1 MFNITPLNTEF
12 DKQIQQVIDQK
23 TKPIGALG
31 ALEPLAFQLAKIQ
44 LTQYFSDVKNKKEAF
59 NFTDFKFDI
68 RLPQLMVFAG
78 DHGVAKQGVS
88 IAPSEVTSQML
99 ENFAQGGAAINVF
112 CSQLG
117 WQLSVID
124 AGTLLGSSHE
134 KVIDQRLGNITH
146 AINQQAAMT
155 IEQVGKGFLLA
166 KKLVDEKV
174 DNGCNAIAFGEMGIG
189 NTTSASAIYSV
200 LLNLSPT
207 ETVGPGTGIDQDT
220 QAHKAQL
227 IEKAI
232 SLHSPNINT
241 SLGILQCLGGFEI
254 AALVGAYIKAA
265 QLGIPILV
273 DGFICTA
280 AALVACKI
288 NPDARNWMLF
298 SHQSGE
304 PAHGF
309 ALDYLSARPLLNLNM
324 RLGEGSGAAIAAS
337 TIKNALNLHANMAT
351 FTDAGV
357 SDKDD

>member
-1 MFNITPLNTEF
+1 MLKPDHWIYQNSAHVSTQARKLATEH
-12 DKQIQQVIDQK
+12 QAIL
-23 TKPIGALG
+23 TKPPGSLG
-31 ALEPLAFQLAKIQ
+31 LLEDIAVDFAGWQNTAKPSLENI
-44 LTQYFSDVKNKKEAF
+44 S
-59 NFTDFKFDI
+59 I
-68 RLPQLMVFAG
+68 RVFAA
-78 DHGVAKQGVS
+78 DHGICQQGVS
-88 IAPSEVTSQML
+88 AFPQEVTSQMIL
-99 ENFAQGGAAINVF
+99 NFLSGGAAISVLAKELKADFRVVN
-112 CSQLG
+112 LG
-117 WQLSVID
+117 TVNTIEIDHHEQEKYTDAVI
-124 AGTLLGSSHE
+124 AKGT
-134 KVIDQRLGNITH
+134 KDFTN
-146 AINQQAAMT
+146 QAAMT
-155 IEQVGKGFLLA
+155 ESQLL
-166 KKLVDEKV
+166 K
-174 DNGCNAIAFGEMGIG
+174 AFNSGAAEVCHTDLFIGGEMGIG